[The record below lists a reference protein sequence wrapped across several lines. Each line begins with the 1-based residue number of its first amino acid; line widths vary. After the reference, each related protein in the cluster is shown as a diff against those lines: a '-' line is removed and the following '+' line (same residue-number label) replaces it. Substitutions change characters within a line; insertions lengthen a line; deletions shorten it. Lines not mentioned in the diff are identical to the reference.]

1 MQATG
6 VEALVDGLN
15 HPEGVSHDHGSNVL
29 SVGGEDGRAYAVGI
43 ARGLGQA
50 YAVGIARGL
59 AAPINVSFIG
69 DNRRRL
75 VPADSGRWHLTL
87 LETEIAG
94 SSRTFPPHGRPV

>member
-1 MQATG
+1 MQVTG

-29 SVGGEDGRAYAVGI
+29 SVGGEDGR
-43 ARGLGQA
+43 A